1 MIISLFEC
9 EKHHYISES
18 FIYLLLCAIAT
29 EEPQQSH
36 INIKHPSF
44 SLLSSLSRTLCL
56 FLSHPFLFYLKLCFR
71 SMLAEPVFT
80 YNYGYSFAV
89 LILSFLLSEL
99 TGTYYFFK
107 MVGFSI
113 EKRQTKYRSKINQL
127 SCQKKFNGCLKP
139 VLFLGICAIFQFI
152 YYHQYKW
159 DQIEKNNVL
168 ENSGISAISFS
179 T

>member
-1 MIISLFEC
+1 MRISFFYLGLKASIKNLVIIFLFFHWNKWLERNEDEELWKRMIISLFEC

-99 TGTYYFFK
+99 TGTFYFSK
-107 MVGFSI
+107 MV
-113 EKRQTKYRSKINQL
+113 
-127 SCQKKFNGCLKP
+127 
-139 VLFLGICAIFQFI
+139 
-152 YYHQYKW
+152 
-159 DQIEKNNVL
+159 
-168 ENSGISAISFS
+168 SFS
-179 T
+179 F